1 MSTAAVQVYYW
12 SSKDNGSV
20 EQRVFHADEDS
31 AILINLLPY
40 TQYII
45 TVLAY
50 SAAGDGPTNN
60 PPLYVT
66 TAESGNSA
74 IFFAFF
80 KLLIKASLVNIL
92 IGLSQDIN
100 CNEYQSNTFS
110 C

>member
-1 MSTAAVQVYYW
+1 MSTAVVQVQYW
-12 SSKDNGSV
+12 RSKDNGSV

-31 AILINLLPY
+31 AILTNLFPY
-40 TQYII
+40 TKYFV

-74 IFFAFF
+74 IFFADGKTCLFF
-80 KLLIKASLVNIL
+80 
-92 IGLSQDIN
+92 
-100 CNEYQSNTFS
+100 
-110 C
+110 